1 MYLRAWRERNTV
13 YVALRDTGIG
23 IPEEERSRLF
33 ERFYKSDKARRS
45 EGTGLGLAIAQNI
58 VRLHGGKISV
68 TSKQGEGSEFI
79 FTLPMKRKKAAKR
92 ARKHVIKGL
101 V

>member
-1 MYLRAWRERNTV
+1 M

-58 VRLHGGKISV
+58 VNLHGGRISLRSEV
-68 TSKQGEGSEFI
+68 GEGSEFT
-79 FTLPMKRKKAAKR
+79 FSLPMKRKKAAKR
-92 ARKHVIKGL
+92 ARKHALKGL